1 MISQVF
7 RYTQGGG
14 KNDPSPPKSEMHTPC
29 ITSHLIFFI
38 FFIFSDVSNFQTEVG
53 FTQYMEYDILDSL
66 TKSLKVSFIL
76 ERINPTFSVVI
87 FFSLFLNISP

>member
-7 RYTQGGG
+7 RCSQGGG

-29 ITSHLIFFI
+29 ITLHLIFFLFPKI
-38 FFIFSDVSNFQTEVG
+38 HCVSNFQTEVG

-76 ERINPTFSVVI
+76 ERN
-87 FFSLFLNISP
+87 